1 MAVKKGLGK
10 GIFALF
16 QDMEEDNGYLTEEDK
31 ELVAEPVKTT
41 AVGDGITQVS
51 VYMID
56 PNPDQPRKTF
66 EEGPLRELA

>member
-31 ELVAEPVKTT
+31 ELVAEQYLQHRG
-41 AVGDGITQVS
+41 ALRGGYFADAASTQ
-51 VYMID
+51 
-56 PNPDQPRKTF
+56 R
-66 EEGPLRELA
+66 